1 MDIAREY
8 LHGVGTTKKNMN
20 MATWANT
27 KLFKNGKEEKLIMRN
42 FSKTLISMAAVMAVG
57 SAMAAG
63 AMAGELTVSTK
74 DIPAY
79 LNNLFI
85 PFPANVLKDPLWVNK
100 LGVSF
105 NLVSL

>member
-8 LHGVGTTKKNMN
+8 LHGVGATKKNMN

-63 AMAGELTVSTK
+63 AMAADLTIAK
-74 DIPAY
+74 DTVKTDGNVPEIT
-79 LNNLFI
+79 I
-85 PFPANVLKDPLWVNK
+85 DCSFPL
-100 LGVSF
+100 
-105 NLVSL
+105 